1 MTVKDY
7 TKALCALPGGREAQI
22 RHAIQEMAELTV
34 ELTKELD
41 GEGNIEKI
49 HEELTDAILMAYQ
62 LRIIFGLSEEDWAI
76 RASVKACR
84 TLIEKGLSL
93 E

>member
-1 MTVKDY
+1 MTIKEY
-7 TKALCALPGGREAQI
+7 TKALCDLPGGREAQI

-41 GEGNIEKI
+41 GEGDIEKI
-49 HEELTDAILMAYQ
+49 REELTDSILMVHQ
-62 LRIIFGLSEEDWAI
+62 LRIIFGLSKEDWGK
-76 RASVKACR
+76 RASIKANR
-84 TLIEKGLSL
+84 TLKEKGLSL